1 MPDMTKRS
9 VQVGGIPVGYYHAR
23 SEDPARGAGPALTLI
38 HGGTG
43 HPETSFSS
51 LLEHFTRSRTA
62 IVPGYS
68 GSDLTPL
75 PDGEVTVELLADQV
89 AGVIRD
95 AATEPVDLFGIST
108 GAVVAAA
115 VAARDPELVRRV
127 VVLGG
132 FLHYRE
138 PWQRLLARTWFRL
151 AELDHN
157 AFAEFTLLH
166 VLSDAGVDA
175 MSATERL
182 QLRSGLVPTEGMMAL
197 IGLVSRMDVS
207 EYVGLIKARTLVV
220 AMKQDQLVPMRY
232 ARRFREAIPNSEWVE
247 IDSGH
252 AAAIEKPAEL
262 LKVVEEFL
270 A

>member
-1 MPDMTKRS
+1 MLSTTKRS
-9 VQVGGIPVGYYHAR
+9 VDVAGIPVGYHV
-23 SEDPARGAGPALTLI
+23 AGEGPDLMLL

-43 HPETSFSS
+43 HPETSFAS
-51 LLEHFTRSRTA
+51 LLEHFTQFRTT

-75 PDGEVTVELLADQV
+75 PDGELTIDLLADQMLGVVKDV
-89 AGVIRD
+89 AHG
-95 AATEPVDLFGIST
+95 PVDLFGIST

-115 VAARDPELVRRV
+115 AAGKEPDLIRRM

-132 FLHYRE
+132 FVHYRQ
-138 PWQRLLARTWFRL
+138 PWQRLLARTWLKL
-151 AELDHN
+151 AELDAN
-157 AFAEFTLLH
+157 AFAEYTLLH
-166 VLSDAGVDA
+166 VLSDTCVDS

-182 QLRSGLVPTEGMMAL
+182 QLRAGLAPTEGMVAL
-197 IGLVSRMDVS
+197 VELVSRVDIS
-207 EYVGLIKARTLVV
+207 DYVGKIKAPTLVV
-220 AMKQDQLVPMRY
+220 GMKQDQLVPVRY
-232 ARRFREAIPNSEWVE
+232 ARQFRDAIPGAEYVE

-262 LKVVEEFL
+262 LKIIEEFL